1 VSRRT
6 RESRIGAARRRAGL
20 AKLLLAGTAAIAFV
34 ASGALARVA
43 YPGHHK
49 KAIKALSP
57 PQHFVDI
64 VRRNQL
70 ESGILAPTQADPS
83 VATAQT

>member
-1 VSRRT
+1 MDT
-6 RESRIGAARRRAGL
+6 RIGAARRRAAV
-20 AKLLLAGTAAIAFV
+20 AKLTLGGVGALVFV
-34 ASGALARVA
+34 LSAALARAA

>member
-1 VSRRT
+1 VT
-6 RESRIGAARRRAGL
+6 RSTPDTRIGAARRRVRL
-20 AKLLLAGTAAIAFV
+20 AKLVLGATAATAFIAS
-34 ASGALARVA
+34 AALARVA

-49 KAIKALSP
+49 KAATSLSP
-57 PQHFVDI
+57 PKRFVQV
-64 VRRNQL
+64 VRENQL